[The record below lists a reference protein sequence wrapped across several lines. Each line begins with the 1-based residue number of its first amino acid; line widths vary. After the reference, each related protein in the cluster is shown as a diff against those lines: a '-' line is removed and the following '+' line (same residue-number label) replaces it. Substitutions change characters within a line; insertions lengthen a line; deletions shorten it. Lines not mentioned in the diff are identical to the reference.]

1 MSGFLH
7 DPLVDIAEI
16 KGILRDQY
24 DPQSILKEL
33 AQNADDAGA
42 QHLHLAWLPARA
54 DAAHPLLSSP
64 ALIVLNDGEFNETH
78 ATAIRCIRVGSKGK
92 DPKAIGKF
100 GLGLKSIFHLCEA
113 FFYFASPEQPAA
125 CGAFFCQ
132 LLNPW
137 SGSER
142 HDDWDELQD
151 ALAVIHDSVRS
162 WDHGLTRSFGLWI
175 PLRREGHLRGKPPIT
190 PDSPEVDGIFHD
202 HLHRQLPVYFPLL
215 KSLESISVWDC
226 QPDGKLDLRHHFE
239 LAAGARRTAGVQLP
253 PGDVRPLSGTLV
265 YELQGEQVRFEFG
278 GREVTLID
286 DRLEQ
291 MKGDEKLWPSS
302 VTIDPAS
309 GEFTIAPEKAEPHA
323 AVILART
330 RAAGMCALAV
340 TRAVFLPLASQ
351 IGSYKLKAEHDYYL
365 LLHASYFLDA
375 GRRDVIQ
382 ENGNH
387 SRFEA
392 VWNQTL
398 EEKGVL
404 PLLPSVLDDF
414 VCRYQVS
421 DREAYHLTG
430 ALQECDEL
438 RNRLNSVCG
447 KSQWVYRLGQRTG
460 EWQLLPSD
468 REIRT
473 LPSPS
478 FDLSLPY
485 EVFPNL
491 GEVATEVAITYAEWP
506 RLSPNQLLGW
516 GADLRLLSQLTPE
529 SVFGD
534 AKRLRY
540 FNRFL
545 GQERETIG
553 DGAWKLLVALAR
565 NALAQHPF
573 DGLEKVKEP
582 FTEFLRLL
590 PPDHWLAVPHD
601 LINDEAFLKE
611 ICRLETGCLLIPEQ
625 FAPQGGTGRLD
636 LEDVNQYLGLLAGH
650 MERKPSR
657 KEAWAALALY
667 LLDHTDADR
676 AAKRARCGAY
686 RLFRAHSYAQRKE
699 EVLSWNDL
707 EDLREGGW
715 LFAGNVELA
724 EPLQKS
730 LGQGRVYRLVESRLH
745 GALSILFEP
754 GQIRNCDRRVCVEFL
769 LRRPTLSGPAGRV
782 ELHKKLIPRPDS
794 VSERDYRQAMRYL
807 LHGRVEHTGSD
818 LPLFAVNGDS
828 DLWSKVID
836 RALEHSGETWR
847 LVPDCLGNLLPP
859 DLKSFL
865 SIHLI
870 SRRAAESLL
879 QQTGPGVLGGLE
891 LAPGERE
898 EILQE
903 ISDANLWRLLPLHL
917 TVDGSLVA
925 IDGATFLEGQWPLG
939 DGLAD
944 AVTLL
949 SRPASERLA
958 ALYSSRV
965 PLWDERAVI
974 LTALRQQAPDRYW
987 RTILDALARLDP
999 RAANDLTPH
1008 LQAVKW
1014 LPGRRGAKAPSDVI
1028 RINGLEDALSRVLSD
1043 PAAAGSFTDAGALD
1057 PDLRDHPE
1065 FQTVLEPLLP
1075 NRQESLNAFA
1085 RCLDGKS
1092 KYFLGNL
1099 DELRQRPEQLGALL
1113 AAFDNKPPE
1122 GLHAYD
1128 MVREIS
1134 GAVSDPSELAILL
1147 RPLLN
1152 PIPIP
1157 LLKSCLKSLADVARG
1172 KGADKQSG
1180 VEVFLWYL
1188 RALVKAPEFQISDLG
1203 GLFMRNQKGA
1213 WKEAEKLALQD
1224 RGQDEAFLLDAR
1236 MAEVL
1241 VPVVVRVS
1249 NPRPAMRHA
1258 APTSAL
1264 NVKTDVAGG
1273 VEILRNYFRLWDG
1286 LLPREAAG
1294 AFFAMLGDHPP
1305 MLRLAED
1312 FLGVR
1317 WRVPRVRESLEWV
1330 YAGYTMIG
1338 ADPKIENLLRRQR
1351 FVFRT
1356 INPVKEQFLNVL
1368 NIFGEPIKVRA
1379 GARFNHLIAGEIL
1392 CREAFDEDGKEF
1404 PLAEVTLRE
1413 FDPSN
1418 YPSDR
1423 LAALLLETARLLL
1436 REIYRYTP
1444 SNLNDL
1450 FRHLTESDQTDLA
1463 LAQRLLLKTSFFYF
1477 RQLNGLTSRR
1487 LRDLENRW
1495 EDLRYEE
1502 EDSKVSKR
1510 LSRPAIEQRQDSLL
1524 RELQE
1529 LLEKDAAVQHDLI
1542 VAVRGKVEQ
1551 YQYRPDSVPFELFQ
1565 NADDAAIE
1573 LVEMLGPEAPARL
1586 NCLTIIQSNE
1596 TIIWIHRG
1604 RPINTFQRGDFAA
1617 ERGRQRGFHRDLE
1630 KMLVLSS
1637 SDKPM
1642 HEKEVTGKFGLGF
1655 KSAFLISDRPRVLSG
1670 QLGFEVT
1677 AGLFPRRLT
1686 ADDRERLCDRIREC
1700 GTPPSEGT
1708 AIELQCRNDISPG
1721 EVLSRFRQQA
1731 HVLLVFARKI
1741 KECVLIE
1748 EEGGRETLTWQET
1761 PFLDSTCVFAGE
1773 LWPDRKKSS
1782 LALVIR
1788 GEDKDAILFE
1798 VGPRGFRK
1806 LDDALPTFWVTA
1818 PTSEY
1823 LNVGFAVN
1831 GAFGIDVGRAQLA
1844 HRPDDAAIASRIGR
1858 RLGEGLVE
1866 LFEQGND
1873 WPRLSRTLNLAG
1885 DVSPTEFW
1893 ESLWKLMTARAVVGQ
1908 NPGHDAASFI
1918 RWIVWDPGTGF
1929 ARMLDEK
1936 QVLPTELFGR
1946 YRILTRMR
1954 DVNFIIDGSL
1964 GQSDLFSRVAD
1975 FDEFSGRVH
1984 PGQAV
1989 SQGVALRLKD
1999 LGIFPERW
2007 QRLRVANVLRWLIQ
2021 TSQEVPVQRAEQL
2034 GSVFSAQYF
2043 AHLDERENGK
2053 TEEREI
2059 QQEFKAFKFLAGD
2072 GKYYPAEDLLVSTL
2086 GDDEAKRATF
2096 APPECQLNPFYRETA
2111 LEFFKHCRQAMNAPA
2126 DRLLGWGV
2134 KARAAEQ
2141 RHAFLSYLLNG
2152 ELAHAL
2158 AQRLKEKMAGTW
2170 LEGLP
2175 TSALLE
2181 RFEESE
2187 QMELLG
2193 KLGFRK
2199 EDIYAFPTPTT
2210 FTRPAPPEDALE
2222 RLHSWWRVNR
2232 QEQAARHERDLF
2244 PNSDLVFAKLSPDYR
2259 GTADEREAWLT
2270 LFMRGAFETIGR
2282 AKPGAHLNF
2291 LHEIKNREWLLQ
2303 IAEATPHSLHQAAD
2317 LLENFL
2323 DKQTQWISHYPWI
2336 KEFLSVSLFSRWIDE
2351 YVKAILSINQVD
2363 GPINLEE
2370 VFRPRTNP
2378 HFDMGGPDAPPFLQ
2392 ALGIGVCLV
2401 IRELARKKILTN
2413 PNVYPYCYLPR
2424 RSMCDLVQTLGGPSV
2439 TEETAYRYQ
2448 QSKLIYEFLA
2458 GRMGENKAMFLSDF
2472 DLPLQIVGGDEK
2484 LKRSIFFA

>member
-42 QHLHLAWLPARA
+42 QHLHLAWLPARTN
-54 DAAHPLLSSP
+54 AAHPLLNSP

-151 ALAVIHDSVRS
+151 VPAVIHGSVRS
-162 WDHGLTRSFGLWI
+162 WDHGLTRIFGLWI
-175 PLRREGHLRGKPPIT
+175 PLRREGHLCGKPPIT
-190 PDSPEVDGIFHD
+190 TDYPEVDGIFHD
-202 HLHRQLPVYFPLL
+202 HLHRQIPVYFPLL

-226 QPDGKLDLRHHFE
+226 QPDCKLVLRHHFE

-253 PGDVRPLSGTLV
+253 PGDVRPLSGTLA

-330 RAAGMCALAV
+330 PAAGMCALTV

-382 ENGNH
+382 ENGSH

-421 DREAYHLTG
+421 DREAYQLTG

-447 KSQWVYRLGQRTG
+447 RSQWVYRLGQRTG

-468 REIRT
+468 HEIKT

-485 EVFPNL
+485 QVFPNL
-491 GEVATEVAITYAEWP
+491 GELAASVAITYAEWP
-506 RLSPNQLLGW
+506 RLSPNQPLNW
-516 GADLRLLSQLTPE
+516 GGDLRLFSQLTPE

-540 FNRFL
+540 FIRFL

-553 DGAWKLLVALAR
+553 EGAWRLLVDLAR
-565 NALAQHPF
+565 ITLAQRPF
-573 DGLEKVKEP
+573 DGLENLKEL
-582 FTEFLRLL
+582 FAEFLLLL
-590 PPDHWLAVPHD
+590 PPDRWLALPDD
-601 LINDEAFLKE
+601 LVNDESFLKD
-611 ICRLETGCLLIPEQ
+611 ICRLETGCLLVPGKI
-625 FAPQGGTGRLD
+625 APSGGAGRLD
-636 LEDVNQYLGLLAGH
+636 LEDVDQCLGLLAGH

-667 LLDHTDADR
+667 LLDHTDAAR

-745 GALSILFEP
+745 AAASILFEP
-754 GQIRNCDRRVCVEFL
+754 GQILDCDRKVCVELL
-769 LRRPTLSGPAGRV
+769 LRRPALSRPAGRV
-782 ELHKKLIPRPDS
+782 DLHKKLIPRPGS
-794 VSERDYRQAMRYL
+794 VSEKDYRQALRYL
-807 LHGRVEHTGSD
+807 LHGCVEPAGSD
-818 LPLFAVNGDS
+818 LPLFAVNGDG
-828 DLWSKVID
+828 DLWSKVIG

-847 LVPDCLGNLLPP
+847 LVPECLGNLLPL
-859 DLKSFL
+859 DLKSSL
-865 SIHLI
+865 NILPI

-879 QQTGPGVLGGLE
+879 QQTGPDAIGGLE
-891 LAPGERE
+891 LAAGERE

-903 ISDANLWRLLPLHL
+903 ISDENLWRSLPLHL
-917 TVDGSLVA
+917 AVDGSLVA
-925 IDGATFLEGQWPLG
+925 IDEATFLEGQWPLT
-939 DGLAD
+939 DDLSD
-944 AVTLL
+944 AITLL
-949 SRPASERLA
+949 RRPASDRLTA
-958 ALYSSRV
+958 IYSAGV
-965 PLWDERAVI
+965 PTWDERAVI

-999 RAANDLTPH
+999 RSANNLIPQ
-1008 LQAVKW
+1008 LRAVKW
-1014 LPGRRGAKAPSDVI
+1014 LPGRRGAKAPADVI
-1028 RINGLEDALSRVLSD
+1028 RINGLEDALSRMLSD
-1043 PAAAGSFTDAGALD
+1043 PAAAGYYADVGALD
-1057 PDLRDHPE
+1057 HDLRDHAE
-1065 FQTVLEPLLP
+1065 FQTALEPLLL
-1075 NRQESLNAFA
+1075 NRQESLAAFA

-1099 DELRQRPEQLGALL
+1099 DELRQHPEQLGALL
-1113 AAFDNKPPE
+1113 VAFDNKPPE

-1128 MVREIS
+1128 LVREIS
-1134 GAVSDPSELAILL
+1134 GAISDPSELAILL
-1147 RPLLN
+1147 RPLLSPV
-1152 PIPIP
+1152 PI
-1157 LLKSCLKSLADVARG
+1157 LLMKSCLKSLAEVARG
-1172 KGADKQSG
+1172 RGADKQSSG
-1180 VEVFLWYL
+1180 EVFLWYL
-1188 RALVKAPEFQISDLG
+1188 RALVKDPEFQIGDLR
-1203 GLFMRNQKGA
+1203 GLLMRNQKGA

-1224 RGQDEAFLLDAR
+1224 RGQDEAFLLDGR

-1241 VPVVVRVS
+1241 APIVGRAS
-1249 NPRPAMRHA
+1249 KPRPALRLA
-1258 APTSAL
+1258 APTSAH
-1264 NVKTDVAGG
+1264 NVKAGVAGG
-1273 VEILRNYFRLWDG
+1273 VEVLRNYFRAWDG

-1294 AFFAMLGDHPP
+1294 AFFALLGDHPP
-1305 MLRLAED
+1305 MLKLAAD

-1317 WRVPRVRESLEWV
+1317 WSVPRVRESLEWV
-1330 YAGYTMIG
+1330 YADYTMIG
-1338 ADPKIENLLRRQR
+1338 ADPNIENLLRRQR

-1356 INPVKEQFLNVL
+1356 INPVKEQFLNVN
-1368 NIFGEPIKVRA
+1368 NIFGEPIKVRV
-1379 GARFNHLIAGEIL
+1379 GARFNHLIAGEIV
-1392 CREAFDEDGKEF
+1392 CREAFDDDGREF
-1404 PLAEVTLRE
+1404 PLADVTLRE

-1436 REIYRYTP
+1436 REIYRYAP

-1463 LAQRLLLKTSFFYF
+1463 LAQRLILKTSFFYF
-1477 RQLNGLTSRR
+1477 RQLNSLTSRR

-1510 LSRPAIEQRQDSLL
+1510 ISRPAIEQSQDSLL

-1542 VAVRGKVEQ
+1542 MAVRGKVEQ

-1573 LVEMLGPEAPARL
+1573 IGEMLGPQAPDRL
-1586 NCLTIIQSNE
+1586 NCLTVIQSNE
-1596 TIIWIHRG
+1596 TITWIHRG
-1604 RPINTFQRGDFAA
+1604 RPINTFQRGDFEAD
-1617 ERGRQRGFHRDLE
+1617 RGRQRGFHRDLE

-1642 HEKEVTGKFGLGF
+1642 RDNEVTGKFGLGF

-1686 ADDRERLCDRIREC
+1686 ADDRERLCGRVREC

-1721 EVLSRFRQQA
+1721 EVLSRFRHQA

-1741 KECVLIE
+1741 KVCELIE
-1748 EEGGRETLTWQET
+1748 EGGRRETLTWQEV

-1773 LWPDRKKSS
+1773 LRPDRKKGS

-1823 LNVGFAVN
+1823 LNAGFAVN
-1831 GAFGIDVGRAQLA
+1831 GTFSIDVGRAQLA
-1844 HRPDDAAIASRIGR
+1844 HRPDDVAVASRIGR
-1858 RLGEGLVE
+1858 KLGEGLVE

-1873 WPRLSRTLNLAG
+1873 WPRLSRALNLAD
-1885 DVSPTEFW
+1885 DVSPAEFW
-1893 ESLWKLMTARAVVGQ
+1893 ESLWRLMTARAVVGQ
-1908 NPGHDAASFI
+1908 SQGHDPASLI
-1918 RWIVWDPGTGF
+1918 RRIAWDPGTGF

-1936 QVLPTELFGR
+1936 EVLPTELFGR
-1946 YRILTRMR
+1946 YRTLTRMR
-1954 DVNFIIDGSL
+1954 DVNFIVDGSL
-1964 GQSDLFSRVAD
+1964 GQSDLFSHVAD
-1975 FDEFSGRVH
+1975 FEEFTARVH
-1984 PGQAV
+1984 PGQVA
-1989 SQGVALRLKD
+1989 SQGIAQRLKD
-1999 LGIFPERW
+1999 LGLLPERW
-2007 QRLRVANVLRWLIQ
+2007 QRLRVANVIRWLAQ
-2021 TSQEVPVQRAEQL
+2021 TSKEVPAQRAERL
-2034 GSVFSAQYF
+2034 GSVFSDQYF
-2043 AHLDERENGK
+2043 AQLSERENGK
-2053 TEEREI
+2053 AEEREI
-2059 QQEFKAFKFLAGD
+2059 RQEFRTFKFQAGD
-2072 GKYYPAEDLLVSTL
+2072 GKYYPAEDLLVTTL
-2086 GDDEAKRATF
+2086 GDDEAKRAAF
-2096 APPECQLNPFYRETA
+2096 APPECQLNPLYRETA

-2170 LEGLP
+2170 LGGLP
-2175 TSALLE
+2175 SSALLKG
-2181 RFEESE
+2181 FEESE

-2193 KLGFRK
+2193 KLGFSK
-2199 EDIYAFPTPTT
+2199 EDIYTIPTPTV
-2210 FTRPAPPEDALE
+2210 FTPPPEDALE

-2232 QEQAARHERDLF
+2232 QAQTARHERDLF
-2244 PNSDLVFAKLSPDYR
+2244 PNADIVFARLSPNYR
-2259 GTADEREAWLT
+2259 GTTDEREAWLT
-2270 LFMRGAFETIGR
+2270 LFMRAAFETIGR
-2282 AKPGAHLNF
+2282 AKPGAHLGF
-2291 LHEIKNREWLLQ
+2291 LHSIKNREWLLQ
-2303 IAEATPHSLHQAAD
+2303 IAGAAPRSLHQAAD
-2317 LLENFL
+2317 LLEDFL

-2351 YVKAILSINQVD
+2351 YVNSILSINQVD

-2370 VFRPRTNP
+2370 VFRPRTNL

-2401 IRELARKKILTN
+2401 IRELARKRILTN

-2424 RSMCDLVQTLGGPSV
+2424 RSVCDLVQTLGGPSV
-2439 TEETAYRYQ
+2439 IEEAAYRYQ
-2448 QSKLIYEFLA
+2448 QSKLIYDFLA
-2458 GRMGENKAMFLSDF
+2458 GRMGENKATFLYDF
-2472 DLPLQIVGGDEK
+2472 DLPLQIVGGDET
-2484 LKRSIFFA
+2484 LKRSIFFV